1 MCYYGNGNNFGCW
14 ENVEGGLRGKEGG
27 GRITEQHKQW
37 GEGLVFDQHKND
49 QKLEW
54 SAIREKRS
62 LNQRDIDSEL
72 KTKTKFWLTKTLYTN
87 TFYLPKIFYLITKK
101 KQKSAACIKTDAIVL
116 KHK

>member
-1 MCYYGNGNNFGCW
+1 M
-14 ENVEGGLRGKEGG
+14 LRECG
-27 GRITEQHKQW
+27 GRGEEDHRTTQTFVKQW